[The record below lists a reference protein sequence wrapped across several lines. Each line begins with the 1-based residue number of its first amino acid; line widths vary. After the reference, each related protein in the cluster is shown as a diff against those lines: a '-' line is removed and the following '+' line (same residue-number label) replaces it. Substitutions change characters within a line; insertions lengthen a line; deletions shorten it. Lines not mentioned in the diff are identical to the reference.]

1 MSRPEQIFTLS
12 GITPETRRG
21 GHNVTV
27 LMRAQGAA
35 VLLSALLALSACGGG
50 GSSTP
55 GGQSGDA
62 PKRFSVALTEPDH
75 LTPGNTSSS
84 YSIAVLGALFD
95 TLVVIGPDGKPQM
108 RAAESIT
115 SDDQKVWTIKIRP
128 GQKFHNGEAV
138 TAESFADAWNAAAYG
153 PNAWTN
159 NYYFANV
166 EGYDKLN
173 PEAPEGSEEAPK
185 PETDKLSGLN
195 VVDPTTLEV
204 TLTAPFSQFP
214 IMLAYTGFAPMPK
227 AALQDPA
234 GYDTAPIG
242 NGPFMLDGRWERNKL
257 IKTKRFDGYAGPR
270 PAKSA
275 GVNFKIYANRETAYT
290 DLRAGNVDLL
300 QTIPPASTSEAK
312 TLLGDR
318 FVSIPGGTMDYLGFP
333 AYDKRFAGAD
343 LRKAISMA
351 IDRQAI
357 VDAVFN
363 GAFKPM
369 SSLVAPLV
377 PGYRATACGE
387 SCTYDPAKAK
397 ALYDEAGGFTGTLNL
412 YFSNADP
419 SYEQWM
425 TAVANQLKQN
435 LGIADIK
442 FRKIPSADYLATLRA
457 HKQDGPF
464 RNNWVMDYPS
474 PQNYLE
480 SMWGA
485 ENRMGWKSPE
495 FLDLIK
501 RANSAP
507 TMEASIPLY
516 QKAEDLALAEMPMA
530 PLWNWQDQA
539 GHSEKITNVRIDAY
553 SPNLDTITVK

>member
-1 MSRPEQIFTLS
+1 M
-12 GITPETRRG
+12 TRAR
-21 GHNVTV
+21 
-27 LMRAQGAA
+27 GAA
-35 VLLSALLALSACGGG
+35 VFLSAVLALGACG
-50 GSSTP
+50 SSGEEP
-55 GGQSGDA
+55 AGEQSGTA
-62 PKRFSVALTEPDH
+62 AKGFSVALTEPDH

-84 YSIAVLGALFD
+84 YSINVLQALFD
-95 TLVVIGPDGKPQM
+95 TLVVIDPSGQPQM
-108 RAAESIT
+108 RAAESVA
-115 SDDQKVWTIKIRP
+115 SEDQKVWTIKIKS

-153 PNAWTN
+153 PNAWAN

-185 PETDKLSGLN
+185 PETDKLSGLK
-195 VVDPTTLEV
+195 VVDPATLEV

-214 IMLAYTGFAPMPK
+214 ITLAYTGFAPMPK
-227 AALQDPA
+227 AALSDPKA
-234 GYDTAPIG
+234 YDVKPIG
-242 NGPFMLDGRWERNKL
+242 NGPFMIDGDWKRNQL
-257 IKTKRFDGYAGPR
+257 IKVKRFDGYAGPR

-275 GVNFKIYANRETAYT
+275 SIDFKIYASRDTAYT

-300 QTIPPASTSEAK
+300 QTIPPASASEAK

-318 FVSIPGGTMDYLGFP
+318 FLATPSGTMDYLGFP
-333 AYDKRFAGAD
+333 VFDKRFENAD
-343 LRKAISMA
+343 LRKSISMA

-357 VDAVFN
+357 VNAVFS
-363 GAFKPM
+363 GTFKPM

-377 PGYRATACGE
+377 PGYREGACGE
-387 SCTYDPAKAK
+387 ACTYDPAKAK
-397 ALYDEAGGFTGTLNL
+397 ELYTKSGGVTGTLNL

-442 FRKIPSADYLATLRA
+442 FRKIPAADYLSTLRE
-457 HKQDGPF
+457 HKQDGPY

-480 SMWGA
+480 SMWG
-485 ENRMGWKSPE
+485 EGNRMGWESKE
-495 FLDLIK
+495 FNELIVQ
-501 RANSAP
+501 ANSADS
-507 TMEASIPLY
+507 MEASIPLY
-516 QKAEDLALAEMPMA
+516 QKAEDLALAEMPMM

-539 GHSEKITNVRIDAY
+539 GYSDKITGVKIDAY